1 MCRFP
6 LFETISVL
14 DGQVQNLSYHQ
25 QRFEQAVKEF
35 FGCNPAFCLAEIL
48 IIPAEF
54 QTGKVRCRID
64 YNATQ
69 FEVKFY
75 PYQPKQITQFRCVEV
90 KNWDYHL
97 KFSDRKRFDLFN
109 ILQNEEV
116 IIINNGNV
124 SDCSIGNLLFLKQ
137 GVWYSPQ
144 DYLLKGTQLTA
155 LIDQNKVMLTK
166 IRKEDL
172 KQYESIMMIN
182 ALNPFDE
189 KRVVSTSNID
199 FFDAYRKY

>member
-1 MCRFP
+1 MCQYP
-6 LFETISVL
+6 LFETISVI

-25 QRFEQAVKEF
+25 QRFKQAVNEF
-35 FGCNPAFCLAEIL
+35 FGCEPDFCLAEIL
-48 IIPAEF
+48 IVPAEF
-54 QTGKVRCRID
+54 QKGKVRCRIN

-75 PYQPKQITQFRCVEV
+75 PYQPKQITQFRCIEVE
-90 KNWDYHL
+90 NWDYHL
-97 KFSDRKRFDLFN
+97 KFCDRKQFDLLN

-116 IIINNGNV
+116 VIINNGKV
-124 SDCSIGNLLFLKQ
+124 SDCSIGNLLFLKE
-137 GVWYSPQ
+137 GIWYSPQ

-155 LIDQNKVMLTK
+155 LLEQNKVVLTQ

-172 KQYESIMMIN
+172 KAYESVMMIN

-189 KRVVSTSNID
+189 KRAIPIAKIY
-199 FFDAYRKY
+199 FFDSYRKC